1 MIISDSK
8 TWDFDSCTAS
18 TTASVSWHFI
28 HADVVLVFCFMLF
41 VDVLFRNG
49 ICAHLVSGF

>member
-28 HADVVLVFCFMLF
+28 HVDVVLVFCLMLF
-41 VDVLFRNG
+41 VDVLFREWKL
-49 ICAHLVSGF
+49 CASS

>member
-41 VDVLFRNG
+41 VDVLFREWNL
-49 ICAHLVSGF
+49 CASS